1 MHDVVRPTASIEAE
15 AEAPRSAALSMH
27 GVAGP

>member
-1 MHDVVRPTASIEAE
+1 MHDVARPTASIEAE
-15 AEAPRSAALSMH
+15 AEVSRSAALPMH